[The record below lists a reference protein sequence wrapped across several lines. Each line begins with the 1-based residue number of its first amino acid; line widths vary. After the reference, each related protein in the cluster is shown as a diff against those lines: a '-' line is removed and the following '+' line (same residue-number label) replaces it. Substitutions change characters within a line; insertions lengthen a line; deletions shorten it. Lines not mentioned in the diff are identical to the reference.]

1 MTPKPSPDAPSP
13 ATRLLVVRHGESEW
27 NALGRWQGQADP
39 ELSARGEE
47 QAAQAAAALA
57 GIPID
62 RVVSSD
68 LSRARRTAAIVAG
81 RLRITAIGVEAGLR
95 EVDVGEWSGLTRPEI
110 EARWPR
116 LLAAWS
122 EGRLEATPGGE
133 TLTALRARVT
143 AAVSRMLESGGA
155 DGGATILVISHRRAI
170 SALEESCGVRP
181 VRAGHLAGRRFSWRP
196 SSGSLEPGEP
206 LDLLAEVA
214 PPQTAGG
221 PGGQTT

>member
-1 MTPKPSPDAPSP
+1 MTQNTSSDAPAP

-47 QAAQAAAALA
+47 QAAQAATALA

-68 LSRARRTAAIVAG
+68 LGRARRTAAILAEKLGV
-81 RLRITAIGVEAGLR
+81 TAIAIEAGLR
-95 EVDVGEWSGLTRPEI
+95 EVDVGEWSGLTRRQI

-143 AAVSRMLESGGA
+143 SAVSRILQ
-155 DGGATILVISHRRAI
+155 DGGATNGETILVVSHRRAI
-170 SALEESCGVRP
+170 SALEESSGVRP
-181 VRAGHLAGRRFSWRP
+181 VRAGHLAGRRFAADE
-196 SSGSLEPGEP
+196 SGVLQPGEP
-206 LDLLAEVA
+206 LDLLAELA
-214 PPQTAGG
+214 PPHMAG
-221 PGGQTT
+221 